1 MSPAFVIG
9 DGVLGTEAIWTPTP
23 NAGPVTLND
32 QGARPEWI
40 KLRRITGL
48 FDGPDHETPA
58 DKYPGRIGESFRPSS
73 AGGKT
78 VVLEGEVRSTT
89 LQGLRSKG
97 RALRATFA
105 PAATQAT
112 MSVAPNATIG
122 GPAGTFTYRPLSPG
136 VIMDDEQASIFWRRA
151 FQLSLRLSDPRV
163 YFPSLAVDV
172 THATAAVVTNA
183 GSAPADPVVTV
194 TVTATGTKTISDGTR
209 TLSFLAVPVGSL
221 VVDFAKRTAKV
232 GTVNVQLDVAASAW
246 WDSHVEGIAG
256 GATRTITQTGGTQV
270 RVQFTP
276 AAW

>member
-1 MSPAFVIG
+1 VSPAFTI
-9 DGVLGTEAIWTPTP
+9 DSGVLGLEAVWTPSPGT
-23 NAGPVTLND
+23 VVLNN
-32 QGARPEWI
+32 QAAQPEWI
-40 KLRRITGL
+40 RLSQITGL

-58 DKYPGRIGESFRPSS
+58 DKKIGRVGELFRPSS
-73 AGGKT
+73 PGGKT
-78 VVLEGEVRSTT
+78 VVLEGEIRVNT
-89 LQGLRSKG
+89 LANLRATG

-105 PAATQAT
+105 QAATEAT
-112 MSVAPNATIG
+112 MSLAPNAAIG
-122 GPAGTFTYRPLSPG
+122 GPTGTFTYRPLALT
-136 VIMDDEQASIFWRRA
+136 MDEVQPTQYWRRP

-209 TLSFLAVPVGSL
+209 TLTFLAVPVGSL

-232 GTVNVQLDVAASAW
+232 GAVNVQLDVAASTW

-256 GATRTITQTGGTQV
+256 NTTKTITQTGGTQV